1 MNPLFFICQQRKII
15 FQRNNVVITCG
26 GNGFLWKTSVGLS
39 KVKISKNWLLHQLF
53 QWVNDL
59 QGGNMVAVGIY
70 AFLPMEMV
78 TRFPVIIQEDVLL
91 VLSIESIIFNNK
103 WNKGIFYCVL
113 LAFCSTFYTLIS
125 GNAPLSSKTWLF
137 RGIPFDT
144 PCYPQ
149 LM

>member
-1 MNPLFFICQQRKII
+1 
-15 FQRNNVVITCG
+15 
-26 GNGFLWKTSVGLS
+26 
-39 KVKISKNWLLHQLF
+39 
-53 QWVNDL
+53 
-59 QGGNMVAVGIY
+59 MVAVGIY

-113 LAFCSTFYTLIS
+113 LAFCSIFYTLIS

-137 RGIPFDT
+137 IFLPFDT
-144 PCYPQ
+144 PRYMQ
-149 LM
+149 LMQLRDAIHA